1 MDKYLKYNA
10 MQKRVYS
17 AGTNDHLNH
26 NKNKFYWTFFIKNN
40 IKGEIALDFACGKG
54 RNIENLLKQGNFKS
68 VHGIDI
74 SESNINYCK
83 SRFLNKNVVAHLING
98 LDFQDLDSNI
108 FDYVMST
115 IALQHIPVHKIR
127 HTLFQEIYRVMKV
140 GGVFR
145 FQMGYGPKPKPYLLQ
160 LFNKVK
166 QSSYYKNATN
176 AKGTNSLHDVRI
188 HDYKNLKKDL
198 LKIGFNNFSKFITE
212 SFDDNQHP
220 NWIWIE
226 VTK

>member
-1 MDKYLKYNA
+1 
-10 MQKRVYS
+10 
-17 AGTNDHLNH
+17 
-26 NKNKFYWTFFIKNN
+26 
-40 IKGEIALDFACGKG
+40 
-54 RNIENLLKQGNFKS
+54 
-68 VHGIDI
+68 
-74 SESNINYCK
+74 
-83 SRFLNKNVVAHLING
+83 
-98 LDFQDLDSNI
+98 
-108 FDYVMST
+108 
-115 IALQHIPVHKIR
+115 
-127 HTLFQEIYRVMKV
+127 MKV

-160 LFNKVK
+160 IFNKVK
-166 QSSYYKNATN
+166 QSGYYKNATN

-226 VTK
+226 VIK